1 MLLRPLPKRFSFHM
15 PASFHPLTEKNFAIL
30 WVGAFISN
38 LGFWIQNVA
47 QSWQVLQLTNS
58 AFLLGLAAFIGTI
71 PSLLFSLF
79 GGVIAD
85 KFNRRRLLILVN
97 SIYLC
102 TALLLGI
109 LTTMGTIQVWHII
122 VMALVNGLFSSISFP
137 AWQVFVADLIRDED
151 LKQGIALNSMQF
163 NLSRV
168 IGPAIGG
175 ISIGI
180 FGIAGSYYLNAL
192 SYIGVI
198 VPLVLMHPEQKSS
211 QAPGEQSVT
220 DNLIQGVT
228 YLKYHPWLLILLSLQ
243 LMIAFFVLPYTT
255 LLPIFAASIFHTG
268 ATGLGVMNSVAGVG
282 ALLGAVLLVLLM
294 ERLRQPV
301 QALFLFCLLGGVASI
316 IFALMPAQTP
326 ALPLLIAMGG
336 STVMAT
342 TYTNTAIQ
350 SSTPADLRARVVS
363 IWITVTF
370 GVAPFG
376 SLVAGAV
383 AQSCGAASTLLL
395 GGAICVLVAGGL
407 VLLARKVAP
416 AEHGEVQL
424 E

>member
-1 MLLRPLPKRFSFHM
+1 
-15 PASFHPLTEKNFAIL
+15 
-30 WVGAFISN
+30 
-38 LGFWIQNVA
+38 
-47 QSWQVLQLTNS
+47 
-58 AFLLGLAAFIGTI
+58 
-71 PSLLFSLF
+71 
-79 GGVIAD
+79 
-85 KFNRRRLLILVN
+85 
-97 SIYLC
+97 
-102 TALLLGI
+102 
-109 LTTMGTIQVWHII
+109 
-122 VMALVNGLFSSISFP
+122 
-137 AWQVFVADLIRDED
+137 
-151 LKQGIALNSMQF
+151 
-163 NLSRV
+163 
-168 IGPAIGG
+168 
-175 ISIGI
+175 
-180 FGIAGSYYLNAL
+180 
-192 SYIGVI
+192 
-198 VPLVLMHPEQKSS
+198 
-211 QAPGEQSVT
+211 
-220 DNLIQGVT
+220 
-228 YLKYHPWLLILLSLQ
+228 LLSLQ

-282 ALLGAVLLVLLM
+282 ALAGAVLLVLLM

-301 QALFLFCLLGGVASI
+301 QALFFFCLLGGVASM

-383 AQSCGAASTLLL
+383 AQSFGAESTMLL

-407 VLLARKVAP
+407 VLLARRVAP
-416 AEHGEVQL
+416 AARGAVQL

>member
-1 MLLRPLPKRFSFHM
+1 MLLRPLPKRFSFHV

-97 SIYLC
+97 TIYLC
-102 TALLLGI
+102 TALFLGI

-122 VMALVNGLFSSISFP
+122 VMALVNGLFSALSFP
-137 AWQVFVADLIRDED
+137 AWQVFVADLIRDDD

-192 SYIGVI
+192 SYVGVI
-198 VPLVLMHPEQKSS
+198 VPMLLIHPEQKRV
-211 QAPGEQSVT
+211 QTPAEQSVT
-220 DNLIQGVT
+220 DNLIQGLA
-228 YLKYHPWLLILLSLQ
+228 YLKYHPWLLILLALQ
-243 LMIAFFVLPYTT
+243 FMIAFFVLPYTT

-282 ALLGAVLLVLLM
+282 ALSGAVLLVLLM

-301 QALFLFCLLGGVASI
+301 QALFLFCLLGGVASF
-316 IFALMPAQTP
+316 IFALMPAQMP
-326 ALPLLIAMGG
+326 ALPLLIVMGG

-350 SSTPADLRARVVS
+350 SSTPAHLRARVVS

-383 AQSCGAASTLLL
+383 AQSYGAETTLLL
-395 GGAICVLVAGGL
+395 GGVICVLVAGGL
-407 VLLARKVAP
+407 VLLARRVAP
-416 AEHGEVQL
+416 VEHATPQL